1 LETNVDFSTV
11 VPADQ
16 MTGGDAEETELLR
29 GMLEEAQEFLGAFDW
44 CQSIEESFFGLGV
57 GGVVAVFLFRIRP
70 KRNGIDDLLWVVVG
84 DLPPAYLVTDNSP
97 SPNLALEGYVE
108 LMSEWVKA
116 AADGTPIDKLIP
128 VNVAPTPENAKLL
141 ESRLAFLS
149 KEIIPLLPR
158 F

>member
-1 LETNVDFSTV
+1 MKTGVDFSSV

-16 MTGGDAEETELLR
+16 MTGGDAEETELLQ
-29 GMLEEAQEFLGAFDW
+29 GMLEEAKEFLGAFDW
-44 CQSIEESFFGLGV
+44 CESIEESSFGLGV

-70 KRNGIDDLLWVVVG
+70 RREDIDDLLWVVVG

-108 LMSEWVKA
+108 SMSDWVQA
-116 AADGTPIDKLIP
+116 ATKRQPVDSLIP

-141 ESRLAFLS
+141 QSRLAFLN